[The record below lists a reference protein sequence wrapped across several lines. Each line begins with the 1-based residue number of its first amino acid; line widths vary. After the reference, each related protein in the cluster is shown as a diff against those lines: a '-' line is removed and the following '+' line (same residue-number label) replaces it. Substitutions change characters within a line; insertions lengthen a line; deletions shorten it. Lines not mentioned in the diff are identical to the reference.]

1 MNELKPCPF
10 CGSTDH
16 HHIASVLNGRSQV
29 HCEYCGSEGPVCES
43 EASAIAAWN
52 RRTPAPANVCPLPK
66 VQCSGE
72 EAPVGTFTCPPS
84 CRAKEVEK

>member
-10 CGSTDH
+10 CGNEYVQ
-16 HHIASVLNGRSQV
+16 IKGR
-29 HCEYCGSEGPVCES
+29 HCPWAQCHRCDAAGPRK
-43 EASAIAAWN
+43 ADLHDAIAAWN

-66 VQCSGE
+66 IQCSGE

-84 CRAKEVEK
+84 CRAKEVTK